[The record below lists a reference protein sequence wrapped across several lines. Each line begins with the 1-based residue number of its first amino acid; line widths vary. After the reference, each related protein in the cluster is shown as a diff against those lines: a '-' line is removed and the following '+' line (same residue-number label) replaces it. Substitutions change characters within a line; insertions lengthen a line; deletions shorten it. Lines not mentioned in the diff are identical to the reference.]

1 MADTQQSPAS
11 LFDLT
16 TLLFVGEFTLMQ
28 VDHLKVFIWLQLCIK
43 WLENATIVL
52 SVSGLNLEWSQ
63 LRIFAGFL

>member
-16 TLLFVGEFTLMQ
+16 TLLFVDEFTLMQ